1 MLGSTSKVCYK
12 HCEGRV
18 KMCVR
23 CIRTMDHQ
31 VCCFKEFS
39 YSFPGTLFNLGCL
52 IRCAVVVKAVGW
64 YLRVF

>member
-1 MLGSTSKVCYK
+1 
-12 HCEGRV
+12 
-18 KMCVR
+18 
-23 CIRTMDHQ
+23 MDHQ

-52 IRCAVVVKAVGW
+52 IRCAVVVRAVGW